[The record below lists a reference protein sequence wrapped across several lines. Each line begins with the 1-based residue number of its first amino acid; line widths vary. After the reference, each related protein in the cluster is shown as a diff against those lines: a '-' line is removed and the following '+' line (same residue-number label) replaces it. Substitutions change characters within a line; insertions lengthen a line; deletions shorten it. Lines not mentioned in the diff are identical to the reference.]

1 MRSAMAAADGGWVS
15 ARLDSEG
22 RGLAGAARCA
32 RARAGAENA
41 GRAWQCVTHT
51 NCGLAPVD
59 ADKGGGKQGS
69 GSMGA
74 VLLVRM

>member
-1 MRSAMAAADGGWVS
+1 VPWLQQTGDGCQQDWTVRDG
-15 ARLDSEG
+15 E
-22 RGLAGAARCA
+22 CCP

-41 GRAWQCVTHT
+41 GMAWQCLTHT

>member
-1 MRSAMAAADGGWVS
+1 M
-15 ARLDSEG
+15 
-22 RGLAGAARCA
+22 
-32 RARAGAENA
+32 
-41 GRAWQCVTHT
+41 AWQCLTHT